1 MVTSKRAQARG
12 STSKDCC
19 CQCPSPCGEP
29 LPTHTSTGDPPTLA
43 GRSARSP
50 VGSLLLS
57 PWAPV
62 HARFCACPPRV
73 ESLFPQSC
81 GNLVTKSHWPAK
93 SDSMGIP
100 RHFAGS
106 PGWEAWCR
114 VQNLH
119 NSGRAYLVLLLP
131 TLWVAHSEDYGIW
144 FDFDCIPPVSLWL
157 LLCLWMGAMCFG
169 GFQCPPVDGCST
181 ASYNFSALIGGDKC
195 TFFYSAILNQSP
207 LFILFHLMISF
218 LDVYPNIL
226 NDIYIWGFLQK
237 DSLNQSNIWT
247 LNVSINRSYIQK
259 LSTRVGGNC

>member
-1 MVTSKRAQARG
+1 MGGTSGKNWCCSGGQGVLSKTVIWLSAGSVLPPYCLVWGDPALESTGSIEELMVTSKRDQARG

-29 LPTHTSTGDPPTLA
+29 LPTHTSTGDPQTLA
-43 GRSARSP
+43 GRSAQSP

-62 HARFCACPPRV
+62 HARFCFCPARV

-81 GNLVTKSHWPAK
+81 GNLVTKSRWPAK
-93 SDSMGIP
+93 SNSLGIP

-106 PGWEAWCR
+106 PGWEAWYR

-131 TLWVAHSEDYGIW
+131 SLWVAHSEDYGIW
-144 FDFDCIPPVSLWL
+144 FDFHCTPPVSLWL
-157 LLCLWMGAMCFG
+157 LLCLWMGAMFLG

-195 TFFYSAILNQSP
+195 IFFYSAILNQSP
-207 LFILFHLMISF
+207 LFILCSF
-218 LDVYPNIL
+218 I
-226 NDIYIWGFLQK
+226 
-237 DSLNQSNIWT
+237 
-247 LNVSINRSYIQK
+247 
-259 LSTRVGGNC
+259 